1 LPAGQILAALDV
13 MGAKYLPTKR
23 DLKAN
28 QRFHQKK
35 NPLPQ
40 TKISG
45 GGRSAKKR
53 K

>member
-1 LPAGQILAALDV
+1 MPAGHILAALGV

-40 TKISG
+40 TKVAG
-45 GGRSAKKR
+45 GGKASKKR